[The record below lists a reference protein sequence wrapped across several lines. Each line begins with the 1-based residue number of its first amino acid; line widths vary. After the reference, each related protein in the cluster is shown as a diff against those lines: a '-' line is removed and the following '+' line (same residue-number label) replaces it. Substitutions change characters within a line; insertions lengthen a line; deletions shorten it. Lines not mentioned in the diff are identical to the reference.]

1 MASNITQRELAHY
14 TASHTRHRLQSAD
27 YGSLARPRI
36 HPSCICHEVSIS
48 SIWLARW
55 FYSHDLISLL
65 DKMVEAVNDKD
76 HRLSLTDTV
85 KLGKNVAFRDS
96 VQRRCGLIDYN

>member
-1 MASNITQRELAHY
+1 
-14 TASHTRHRLQSAD
+14 
-27 YGSLARPRI
+27 
-36 HPSCICHEVSIS
+36 
-48 SIWLARW
+48 
-55 FYSHDLISLL
+55 
-65 DKMVEAVNDKD
+65 MVEAVNDKD